1 MLIRVG
7 YDIEFQLPAPAPMLT
22 VLNLHPS
29 RMPTVMRPE
38 LLRTE
43 PAVPIHQ
50 FHDSFGNYCGRLT
63 APAGRFRLTS
73 DAVVSDS
80 GLHDEV
86 DPSALQHPIEA
97 LPDEALPFLLA
108 SRYCEVDLL
117 KDEAWRLFAVAAPG
131 WPRVRAVCDFVHA
144 HLRFAYGEARPTR
157 TAADAYRER
166 TGVCRD
172 FTHLALTFCR
182 CLNIPARY
190 ATGYLGD
197 IGVPKDPNPGDF
209 SAWFE
214 VYLGGRWWTCDARHN
229 TRRIGRV
236 LMARGR
242 DATDV
247 ALTTA
252 FGSATLTKFVVW
264 TDEVTSSL

>member
-7 YDIEFQLPAPAPMLT
+7 YDIEFDLPAPTPMLT
-22 VLNLHPS
+22 MLNLHPS
-29 RMPTVMRPE
+29 RMSSVMRRE
-38 LLRTE
+38 LLRSE
-43 PAVPIHQ
+43 PAVQVHQ
-50 FHDSFGNYCGRLT
+50 FHDGFGNYCGRLT
-63 APAGRFRLTS
+63 APAGRFRLTN

-80 GLHDEV
+80 GLPDEV
-86 DPSALQHPIEA
+86 GTDAVQYPVED
-97 LPDEALPFLLA
+97 LPDDVFPFLLA

-117 KDEAWRLFAVAAPG
+117 KDEAWRLFAAAAPG
-131 WPRVRAVCDFVHA
+131 WQRVRAVCDFVHA
-144 HLRFAYGEARPTR
+144 HLRFSYAEARETR
-157 TAADAYRER
+157 SAADAYRER
-166 TGVCRD
+166 VAVCRD

-197 IGVPKDPNPGDF
+197 IGVPKDVNPGDF

-229 TRRIGRV
+229 ARRIGRV

-242 DATDV
+242 DAADV
-247 ALTTA
+247 ALTTT
-252 FGSATLTKFVVW
+252 FGVATLTKFVVW
-264 TDEVTSSL
+264 TDEVTSTI